1 MIHHIRAPAMQCH
14 AMLWHLYSLLGY
26 LSIPIDRSCA
36 HLLLSLLYR
45 MSCVLYRI
53 SLLTIHSHFISSH
66 HHSTESNT
74 NSILHRIFSVKFL
87 SLHVY
92 LIIFLFDVSFHLLH
106 LHLISPQL
114 PSPSHL
120 SPRGLLL
127 QSVTMKP
134 SWTGSSLR
142 PSLGTRTPLPQVPTL
157 KCDPILIIVDFKQ
170 IYTVMMSITFLESI
184 LLSKSVLV
192 NGNHVFLFFLLIL
205 WTHFAMDIV
214 FIFCPSTAALSHFLS
229 DCLAVYVSDCLS
241 VCLPTYSSFIIL
253 NSSTFI
259 NFFPFF
265 SFLLLSLSS
274 LLFTCYCLS
283 LSAFFLQGNA
293 LTGELWVMSKKKVQ
307 RFDGTFR
314 DYKKAIRKVVLS
326 GEDHKDV

>member
-1 MIHHIRAPAMQCH
+1 
-14 AMLWHLYSLLGY
+14 
-26 LSIPIDRSCA
+26 
-36 HLLLSLLYR
+36 
-45 MSCVLYRI
+45 
-53 SLLTIHSHFISSH
+53 
-66 HHSTESNT
+66 
-74 NSILHRIFSVKFL
+74 
-87 SLHVY
+87 
-92 LIIFLFDVSFHLLH
+92 
-106 LHLISPQL
+106 
-114 PSPSHL
+114 
-120 SPRGLLL
+120 
-127 QSVTMKP
+127 
-134 SWTGSSLR
+134 
-142 PSLGTRTPLPQVPTL
+142 
-157 KCDPILIIVDFKQ
+157 
-170 IYTVMMSITFLESI
+170 MMSITFLESI